1 MKLNKDYLQFERDT
15 MDRAI
20 LEKMVAEVLSGWCGR
35 SHGKRIALEI
45 ANDIV
50 NRAPNSYLFHKTSVA
65 VWRETVGLITIE
77 FPFLQE

>member
-20 LEKMVAEVLSGWCGR
+20 LEKMVAEVLSRWCGR

-45 ANDIV
+45 ANDMGL
-50 NRAPNSYLFHKTSVA
+50 RG
-65 VWRETVGLITIE
+65 REAFGRV
-77 FPFLQE
+77 P